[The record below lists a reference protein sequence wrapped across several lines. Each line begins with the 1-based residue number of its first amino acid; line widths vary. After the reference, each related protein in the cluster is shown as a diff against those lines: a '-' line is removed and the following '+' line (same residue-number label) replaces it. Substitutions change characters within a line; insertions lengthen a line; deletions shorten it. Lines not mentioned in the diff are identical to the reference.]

1 MVLLV
6 FAGVLIY
13 LAWQSK
19 QSDPTKDA
27 ATSPAGQ
34 SPTSG
39 PAASAPAPEPTQAEA
54 PKPKPKPEPEPA
66 AGKPKHTWNDNRMR
80 SGREYHILGSL
91 DANSGYVFQIEL
103 TSRGAA
109 VYTVKLAKYYETVD
123 DKRLAQDDPAAYAK
137 ALRDRPDKYKGHYPV
152 LNPVRSGGREY
163 LSFATQTLTIRDAAG
178 KELWWGD
185 LSSLDWRLDKSQ
197 PTTNPAVAQKLQFSY
212 TLYRDVPKRA
222 LKDPKKYARYAF
234 LTIYKTYT
242 VRKDDYTLGV
252 EVSFKNHTKG
262 PLTVAFDQSG
272 PTGVPRENYRQ
283 DMRHAGYGCLN
294 LEDNLAEI
302 RLKPRGELAKWK
314 PGAPERVGDS
324 VGDNNQGPILWVG
337 QTNQFF
343 GSMMYL
349 VPREPESLAAPNYQ
363 AGFYVAAVEE
373 SPTSRTFLTGVEIP
387 ALKLPKGLSG
397 PVVFDVFAGPKKRDM
412 FDDEK
417 APYFK
422 QQYKD
427 LNYLGTIQFVGCT
440 FCTIPGL
447 SRGMMWLLQKLSA
460 VGNYGVAIIILV
472 VMVRLVLH
480 PLTKR
485 SQVSMAKMQKLSP
498 KMQKLKEKYADDKDT
513 LNKEMMKLYKQQ
525 GATPLLGCLPMFLQM
540 PIWIALWTALRA
552 SVELRHAAF
561 LPFWLTD
568 LAAPDRL
575 FTWDASLPLIGNSL
589 NLLPVLLTVA
599 MFFQTML
606 NPQMSGQAPSASK
619 EQAQQQKMM
628 KFMMPVM
635 MLLIFYNMPSGL
647 NLYIMTSTFAGVTE
661 SFFIRKHIRVKQEAE
676 EAVETKVAVPGKG
689 PRASRP
695 KKPKGPFWTKRG

>member
-1 MVLLV
+1 VNLKRIGIVLLV
-6 FAGVLIY
+6 FAGVLIFMTMY
-13 LAWQSK
+13 NKKS
-19 QSDPTKDA
+19 PPKDA
-27 ATSPAGQ
+27 ATPPAVQ
-34 SPTSG
+34 SPTS
-39 PAASAPAPEPTQAEA
+39 APSTAPA
-54 PKPKPKPEPEPA
+54 PKPKPKTTAAKPE
-66 AGKPKHTWNDNRMR
+66 HRWDDNRLLDE
-80 SGREYHILGSL
+80 EYHTLGSL
-91 DANSGYVFQIEL
+91 QANSGYVIQVEL

-109 VYTVKLAKYYETVD
+109 VYTLKLAKYYGTVA
-123 DKRLAQDDPAAYAK
+123 DKRLAAKDPTAYAK
-137 ALRDRPDKYKGHYPV
+137 ALRDKPDKYKGHYSV
-152 LNPVRSGGREY
+152 LNPVRHGGREY
-163 LSFATQTLTIRDAAG
+163 LPFATRMLTIRDAKG
-178 KELWWGD
+178 KVLWWGD
-185 LSSLDWRLDKSQ
+185 LSMVQWQLDKSQ
-197 PTTNPAVAQKLQFSY
+197 PTTDPAAAQVLRFSY
-212 TLYRDVPKRA
+212 TLYRDVPPKA

-234 LTIYKTYT
+234 LTVHKTYT
-242 VRKDDYTLGV
+242 VRKDDYSLGL
-252 EVSFKNHTKG
+252 ELSFENHTKDA
-262 PLTVAFDQSG
+262 LTVAFDQSG

-283 DMRHAGYGCLN
+283 DMRHAAYGYLN

-349 VPREPESLAAPNYQ
+349 VPREPDSLAASSYQ
-363 AGFYVAAVEE
+363 AGFYVAAADET
-373 SPTSRTFLTGVEIP
+373 STSRTFLTGVDIP
-387 ALKLPKGLSG
+387 ALKLPGRKSG
-397 PVVFDVFAGPKKRDM
+397 SVVFDVFAGPKKRDM

-447 SRGMMWLLQKLSA
+447 SRGMMWLLQKLAA

-472 VMVRLVLH
+472 VMVRIVLH
-480 PLTKR
+480 PLTRR
-485 SQVSMAKMQKLSP
+485 SQVSMAKMQKLTP

-513 LNKEMMKLYKQQ
+513 LNKEMMKLYKEQ

-575 FTWDASLPLIGNSL
+575 FTWTADLPLIGHSL

-599 MFFQTML
+599 MFLQTKL
-606 NPQMSGQAPSASK
+606 NPQMSGQAPAATK
-619 EQAQQQKMM
+619 DQAQQQKMM

-635 MLLIFYNMPSGL
+635 MLFIFYNMPSGL

-661 SFFIRKHIRVKQEAE
+661 GFFIRKHIRAKQEAE
-676 EAVETKVAVPGKG
+676 DAAETKVAVPGKG
-689 PRASRP
+689 PRSSRP
-695 KKPKGPFWTKRG
+695 KKPKGPFWIKRG